1 MDTVRFFVR
10 FAIAGAVIMAILI
23 AQGWDK
29 SDTQRLRI
37 SLMSRA

>member
-1 MDTVRFFVR
+1 MDTVKFLIR
-10 FAIAGAVIMAILI
+10 FAIAGVVIMAILV

-37 SLMSRA
+37 SLMSRT